1 MLRFWCLAVAVAA
14 LADTEAPGF
23 TTTLAGSGNATSVD
37 GMGELAS
44 FHSPWAIAI
53 SADGTFALVT
63 ESSPRAAAV
72 RRIDLTGKGSSA
84 AEVTTIAGGGAKGFA
99 DGRGAAVQWG
109 HPADVAIA
117 PDCSY
122 ALVADEANGELRR
135 LALPSGDVR
144 PWLEMGRVSAV
155 DIARRA
161 GAFIPDNGRHR
172 GAFVV
177 AGSRK
182 HQLIRLVQV
191 VATTGDAASAS
202 DAEPLRLRRPP
213 VLEVSHSALMHG
225 LAIAPDRASVISSYA
240 NKHPKTSQLKRY
252 DLAAANDVEG
262 TDGRDLT
269 SHQSYTVNEGFADPR
284 GIALSPDG
292 SFALVVDSDHAVA
305 WFDVLAREK
314 RHFAGFD
321 RRAAAAE
328 EKEEKAVKKKKSAG
342 GGAGRRLSSAERRAR
357 EAAEKMRRGAG
368 FADGAAGIARFD
380 GAHGIAIA
388 PDGTYALV
396 CDSANHR
403 VRRIAIQSAKGA
415 RKLVHETLARM
426 TVAAEKQAKHAKR
439 EEEQLRLAAARSA
452 QLLSDEQKQAEKA
465 RKARDAPREAPDLT
479 EEDLGHEVE
488 L

>member
-1 MLRFWCLAVAVAA
+1 MLRLWRFAVAVAA

-37 GMGELAS
+37 GVGELAS
-44 FHSPWAIAI
+44 FHGPWAIAI

-72 RRIDLTGKGSSA
+72 RRIDLTGS
-84 AEVTTIAGGGAKGFA
+84 AEVTTISGGGAKGFA

-109 HPADVAIA
+109 HPADIAIA
-117 PDCSY
+117 PDSSY
-122 ALVADEANGELRR
+122 ALVADEPNGELRR

-144 PWLEMGRVSAV
+144 PWLEMDRVSAV

-161 GAFIPDNGRHR
+161 GAFIPDNGHHR

-182 HQLIRLVQV
+182 HQFIRLVQV
-191 VATTGDAASAS
+191 VAATGDAASAS

-269 SHQSYTVNEGFADPR
+269 AALSGGSAAVDEGFADPR

-305 WFDVLAREK
+305 WFDVLARQK

-321 RRAAAAE
+321 RRAAAVE
-328 EKEEKAVKKKKSAG
+328 EKEKKRQKKKEG
-342 GGAGRRLSSAERRAR
+342 GGRRLSSAERRAR
-357 EAAEKMRRGAG
+357 EAAEKLRRGAG